1 MSNKIIFHK
10 SHKLLIKRKAEL
22 KSMDDMRIILDQ
34 WKIGNYTI
42 LELDDDPPMK
52 PYSKYKIDGIAY
64 KTVPVYDLPKSIA
77 VENDGDFKGKTVEFI

>member
-22 KSMDDMRIILDQ
+22 KS
-34 WKIGNYTI
+34 
-42 LELDDDPPMK
+42 
-52 PYSKYKIDGIAY
+52 
-64 KTVPVYDLPKSIA
+64 IA